1 MEEVSASV
9 RDSKSTLP
17 TQQAKFLKKQ
27 FSYRFFS
34 LFEYRNWI
42 EVYPNIWHF
51 FFPVSTCYSCRV
63 TYDANKRLKWFYK
76 QRRKCFSLCLVVV
89 SYKALLKPTFYYQ
102 VSIMKTN
109 ALYLPL
115 KGKFSDYQ
123 LNTLLDSK
131 QSRNDQS
138 DVVFLCQNK
147 YVLVDWES
155 RTFPGTPSA
164 KLLNTNNSKRDH
176 LIHWC
181 FEF

>member
-34 LFEYRNWI
+34 LFEYGNWI
-42 EVYPNIWHF
+42 EVYPNVWHF

-76 QRRKCFSLCLVVV
+76 QRRKCFRLRLVVV

-109 ALYLPL
+109 ALYLPSQREIL
-115 KGKFSDYQ
+115 GLSTDHIARFKTVPKWSKWSWSFYVRI
-123 LNTLLDSK
+123 NTYWLTERVELS
-131 QSRNDQS
+131 QELHRQN
-138 DVVFLCQNK
+138 FLTQIT
-147 YVLVDWES
+147 VRE
-155 RTFPGTPSA
+155 
-164 KLLNTNNSKRDH
+164 
-176 LIHWC
+176 II
-181 FEF
+181 

>member
-34 LFEYRNWI
+34 LFEYGNWI

-51 FFPVSTCYSCRV
+51 FFPVSTCYPCRV

-76 QRRKCFSLCLVVV
+76 QRRKCFSLRLVVV

-109 ALYLPL
+109 ALYLPSQREIL
-115 KGKFSDYQ
+115 GLSTDHIARFKTVPKWSKWSWSFYVRI
-123 LNTLLDSK
+123 NTYWLTERVELS
-131 QSRNDQS
+131 QELHRQN
-138 DVVFLCQNK
+138 FLTQIT
-147 YVLVDWES
+147 VRE
-155 RTFPGTPSA
+155 
-164 KLLNTNNSKRDH
+164 
-176 LIHWC
+176 II
-181 FEF
+181 